1 MDRVTRILTLY
12 GIYVGVSLAAWWA
25 AYAIQAL
32 PAALVP
38 LDTSPS
44 HVMAE
49 LMLAVAL
56 VVGGALTGRGSALGR
71 PVLMAALG
79 GLAYATLNVIGDYL
93 PLLPARMA
101 MFMLLMVAS
110 ASAVAT
116 LVLAIRRED

>member
-32 PAALVP
+32 PAALV
-38 LDTSPS
+38 TSPS